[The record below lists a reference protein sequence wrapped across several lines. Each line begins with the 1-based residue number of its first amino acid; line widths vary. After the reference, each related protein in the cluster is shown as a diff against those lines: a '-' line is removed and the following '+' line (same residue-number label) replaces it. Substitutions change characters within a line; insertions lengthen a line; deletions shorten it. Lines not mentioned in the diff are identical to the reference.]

1 MKRITFIIA
10 TCLLAAMSF
19 SSCVVEES
27 DRLDQSGTQ
36 KAYQMFMYW
45 RYGYS
50 NTQMRFANV
59 AFNFNAW
66 LSAPESARDS
76 VALIYFKDYDIRDNG
91 NGSWSILHQ
100 DKEIYTI
107 ETHNQLL
114 SEPGVAW
121 AVTEKK
127 RVLNYIPGA
136 ARPEYNEVYNSGY
149 NEFYNF
155 SSSSVTAHISCLA
168 QGQWKVKINDW
179 EPGEY
184 LDGGPV
190 PHLSVTLST
199 PDQSVIHDLREGGY
213 NISGHGCFEFARYAY
228 PVDDDVSNVVA
239 LYFNVEDPL
248 LCDGQDTWSDG
259 NMNIVV
265 YNGEPIGSPEY
276 KTETT
281 NVKYIVTAAP
291 GSSTPSHYANIHY
304 YEHEAMWSYGNNDG
318 RFDVLWGN
326 MLDNIFQD

>member
-10 TCLLAAMSF
+10 VCLLAAMSF
-19 SSCVVEES
+19 NSCVVEES

-59 AFNFNAW
+59 AFNLNAW

-76 VALIYFKDYDIRDNG
+76 VAHLYFKDYVLRDNG

-100 DKEIYTI
+100 YKEIYTI
-107 ETHNQLL
+107 ETQNKLL
-114 SEPGVAW
+114 SEPGAAWTVMEKERVSNYMPVAS
-121 AVTEKK
+121 
-127 RVLNYIPGA
+127 P
-136 ARPEYNEVYNSGY
+136 GY
-149 NEFYNF
+149 NAYNAMYDF
-155 SSSSVTAHISCLA
+155 SSSSVTATVLCLA

-190 PHLSVTLST
+190 PHLSVTLNT
-199 PDQSVIHDLREGGY
+199 ADQSVIHDLREGGY
-213 NISGHGCFEFARYAY
+213 NISGHGCFEFAQYAY

-239 LYFNVEDPL
+239 LYFNIEEPL
-248 LCDGQDTWSDG
+248 LCDGQDTWSEG
-259 NMNIVV
+259 NMNIAV
-265 YNGEPIGSPEY
+265 YNREPIGSPEY
-276 KTETT
+276 KTENV
-281 NVKYIVTAAP
+281 NVKFTVTA
-291 GSSTPSHYANIHY
+291 GQNISTHYAILHY
-304 YEHEAMWSYGNNDG
+304 YEHEARWSYGDNG
-318 RFDVLWGN
+318 SLLWYWNEN
-326 MLDNIFQD
+326 MGS

>member
-19 SSCVVEES
+19 NSCVVEES

-76 VALIYFKDYDIRDNG
+76 VAHLYFKDYVLRDNG

-100 DKEIYTI
+100 YKEIYTI
-107 ETHNQLL
+107 ETQNKLL
-114 SEPGVAW
+114 SEPGAAW
-121 AVTEKK
+121 TVTEKE
-127 RVLNYIPGA
+127 RVSNYMPVA
-136 ARPEYNEVYNSGY
+136 SPGY
-149 NEFYNF
+149 NAYNAMYDF
-155 SSSSVTAHISCLA
+155 SSSSVTATVSCLA
-168 QGQWKVKINDW
+168 QGQWKVSINDW

-199 PDQSVIHDLREGGY
+199 ADHSVIHDLREGGY
-213 NISGHGCFEFARYAY
+213 YISGHGCYEFAQYAY
-228 PVDDDVSNVVA
+228 PVNDNVSNVVA
-239 LYFNVEDPL
+239 LYFNIEEPL
-248 LCDGQDTWSDG
+248 FCDGQDTWSEG

-276 KTETT
+276 KTENV
-281 NVKYIVTAAP
+281 NVKFTVKAGQEI
-291 GSSTPSHYANIHY
+291 STHYAILQY
-304 YEHEAMWSYGNNDG
+304 YEHEALWSYGNNG
-318 RFDVLWGN
+318 ALLVHWGEN
-326 MLDNIFQD
+326 TMGS